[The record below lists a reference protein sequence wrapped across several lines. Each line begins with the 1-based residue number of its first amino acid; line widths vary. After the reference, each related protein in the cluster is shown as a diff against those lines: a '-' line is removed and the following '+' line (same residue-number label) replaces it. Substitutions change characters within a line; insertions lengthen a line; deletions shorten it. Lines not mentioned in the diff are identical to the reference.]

1 MIKINIEITKDIKNG
16 IIVPQNDLIA
26 NLIVKNSS
34 HNLKGCC
41 EIKIIPILEGKKE
54 KYWEKILNAK
64 WSYMDFVSWA
74 DVEYVIDDF
83 LYYVRALNRMSEKE
97 LSKLAMLLSI
107 EEYNDVPRA
116 IMYLDDFALITIS
129 DESVKQYIL
138 EHSCIPKKLR
148 KFLDVE
154 KILEQLKE
162 DKIVICDENFGLLIN
177 EDLFENWIEEE

>member
-26 NLIVKNSS
+26 NLIVKNQP
-34 HNLKGCC
+34 HLKNYC
-41 EIKIIPILEGKKE
+41 EIKITPILEGKKE

-74 DVEYVIDDF
+74 DVKYVIDDF
-83 LYYVRALNRMSEKE
+83 LYFVRALNRMSEKD
-97 LSKLAMLLSI
+97 LSKLAMLLSVK
-107 EEYNDVPRA
+107 EYDDVPRA
-116 IMYLDDFALITIS
+116 IMYLDDFDLITIS

-138 EHSCIPKKLR
+138 EYSCIPKKLR

-154 KILEQLKE
+154 KIIEQLKE
-162 DKIVICDENFGLLIN
+162 DKIVIYDENFGLLIN
-177 EDLFENWIEEE
+177 EDLFENWVEEE

>member
-1 MIKINIEITKDIKNG
+1 MLKVNVEIIKDVKNEIRI
-16 IIVPQNDLIA
+16 PQNDLIA
-26 NLIVKNSS
+26 NLTVKNSP
-34 HNLKGCC
+34 HILKKYC

-83 LYYVRALNRMSEKE
+83 LYFVRALNRMSEKD

-116 IMYLDDFALITIS
+116 IMYLDDFDLITIS

-154 KILEQLKE
+154 KIIEQLKE
-162 DKIVICDENFGLLIN
+162 DKIVIYDENFGLLIN
-177 EDLFENWIEEE
+177 EDLFENWVEEE

>member
-34 HNLKGCC
+34 HSLKGCC
-41 EIKIIPILEGKKE
+41 EIKITPILEGKKE

-74 DVEYVIDDF
+74 DVEHVINDF
-83 LYYVRALNRMSEKE
+83 LYYVRALNRMSEKD

-116 IMYLDDFALITIS
+116 IMYLDDFDLITIS

-162 DKIVICDENFGLLIN
+162 DKIVIYDENFGLLIN
-177 EDLFENWIEEE
+177 EDLFENWVEEE